1 MTAEEGKNSRNKCG
15 KRLNKIVKVV
25 VRLYYSVHKV
35 TKNTKGII
43 IIFGFI
49 LFNSMLVQSC

>member
-49 LFNSMLVQSC
+49 LFNSFS